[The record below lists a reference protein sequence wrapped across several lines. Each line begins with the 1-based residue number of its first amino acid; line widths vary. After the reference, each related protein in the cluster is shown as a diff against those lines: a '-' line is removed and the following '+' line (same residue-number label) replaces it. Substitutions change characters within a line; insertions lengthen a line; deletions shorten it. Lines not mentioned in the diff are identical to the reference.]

1 MISQA
6 EHFCFLE
13 AEQQAIIVHKIIK
26 AGFSM
31 DWVSA
36 LDAYGARSLDSLPH
50 CDGKYFVVRA
60 DEKLTAFVELQSK
73 LQRWITLR
81 SRDEAA
87 VLDEVSV
94 STSVSLW
101 GLAYRS
107 VSSLGLAWEFPEPK
121 GTA

>member
-1 MISQA
+1 MVISQA

-13 AEQQAIIVHKIIK
+13 AEQQAIIVDKIIK

-36 LDAYGARSLDSLPH
+36 LDAYGLAVWTVYAHR
-50 CDGKYFVVRA
+50 DGKHFVVRA

-73 LQRWITLR
+73 PQRWITLR

-94 STSVSLW
+94 LGWASVSTSASLW
-101 GLAYRS
+101 G
-107 VSSLGLAWEFPEPK
+107 
-121 GTA
+121 